1 MAVDKRAIHKSNRRS
16 PRDSGFGI
24 GDSKNSAVI
33 PGPTQGAGHG
43 AAPAFPN
50 PQSRIPNP
58 VQSLCVYCGSNADLR
73 PAYAAQAHA
82 PGTRIANEGLARVFG
97 QATPRLLGVAPCAVC
112 ERGSGGVRGSE

>member
-58 VQSLCVYCGSNADLR
+58 VKSICVYCGSNAALR
-73 PAYAAQAHA
+73 PAYAAQAQA
-82 PGTRIANEGLARVFG
+82 LGTRISTEGLALVSG
-97 QATPRLLGVAPCAVC
+97 GANVGLMGSVGETVSA
-112 ERGSGGVRGSE
+112 RGSGAIGA